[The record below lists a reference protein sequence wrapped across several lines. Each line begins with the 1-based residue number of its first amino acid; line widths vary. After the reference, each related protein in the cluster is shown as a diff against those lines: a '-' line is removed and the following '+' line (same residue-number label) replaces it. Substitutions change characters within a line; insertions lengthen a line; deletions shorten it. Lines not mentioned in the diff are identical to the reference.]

1 MGGLIRSSLGVL
13 SPKINQRTTMKAV
26 FALLLIC
33 LIQISFAEEQESIDS
48 EIFCCKGKRE
58 MLQENVR
65 PEAKEGNVDRG
76 KSQEKGKR
84 TEEGKAERE
93 HANQKEG
100 YSKERGLKKR
110 DPRKKTEKEIPKE
123 GKERKSKEKKRN
135 NKPMG

>member
-1 MGGLIRSSLGVL
+1 
-13 SPKINQRTTMKAV
+13 MKAV

-33 LIQISFAEEQESIDS
+33 LIQISFARNKKVLTAK

-93 HANQKEG
+93 HANQKKG